1 MSIIKCQVDTTWLD
15 PSIGSEITFI
25 KCVDHK
31 EILAKILTPTY
42 FKSSKNLPLLLW
54 YSYYPLSLLQTGP
67 INQPHPIHHSITMMA
82 MRFYALIQHRFG
94 VTCHRW
100 ARCFFVSRGEEL
112 PLYVVKNVFFPL
124 TITITIIIN
133 FFWQKAEKPKMPVRI
148 SSGKS
153 SLFCMIVLWINPTT
167 RTNWTWKNMG
177 NYNRHFNFL
186 SLTPLPDIRYF
197 SFWICLIA

>member
-31 EILAKILTPTY
+31 EILAKILAPTY

-54 YSYYPLSLLQTGP
+54 YSYYPLPLLQTGP

-94 VTCHRW
+94 VTCHRL

-112 PLYVVKNVFFPL
+112 PLYVVKNVFFL
-124 TITITIIIN
+124 LLLLLLLLLI
-133 FFWQKAEKPKMPVRI
+133 FFGRKL
-148 SSGKS
+148 KS
-153 SLFCMIVLWINPTT
+153 HKCLLEYRLESH
-167 RTNWTWKNMG
+167 R
-177 NYNRHFNFL
+177 FL
-186 SLTPLPDIRYF
+186 HDCSMNQSNHSNKLNLEEYG
-197 SFWICLIA
+197 